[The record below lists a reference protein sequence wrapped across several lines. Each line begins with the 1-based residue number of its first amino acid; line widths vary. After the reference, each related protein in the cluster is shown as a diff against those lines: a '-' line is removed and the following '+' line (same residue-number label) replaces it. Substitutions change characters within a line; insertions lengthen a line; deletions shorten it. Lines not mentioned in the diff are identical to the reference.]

1 MKSRFASS
9 VPSTGKPISGA
20 GCLHQ
25 KLLTGLR
32 FFLELAGLAS
42 HKGTGLWK
50 RRTRRRAKILMPTLF
65 RFVVT
70 LAVLAGIAY
79 GAMFALAMFVEPKK
93 AEMSIRIPAEKLNP
107 KKN

>member
-9 VPSTGKPISGA
+9 VPSTGKPISGG

-42 HKGTGLWK
+42 HKGTGFGNAEQEDERK
-50 RRTRRRAKILMPTLF
+50 LMPTLF

-70 LAVLAGIAY
+70 LAILAGIAY
-79 GAMFALAMFVEPKK
+79 GTMFALVMFVEPKK
-93 AEMSIRIPAEKLNP
+93 AEMSVRIPPEKLNP